1 MATVKFEDVVD
12 IEIYSG
18 IEPENNPEQTIWF
31 ESGVAVRT
39 PELDAKAKSDSDTTN
54 MPFWRDLDPN
64 DEPDYLSNADDRNTP
79 RKVIQGEMTGKRAH
93 LGKSWAAR
101 DLTSEFTMGVDPM
114 TRIRERTGKYWMWQW
129 QRRAIA
135 TMEGVYNSN
144 VAGNIDA
151 GFGTPGDMILDI
163 SVDDGAL
170 INPTTQFSY
179 EAFVDAKFTM
189 GERVTELSTMLVH
202 PAIHARLLKNNDI
215 EFVKDSLNNET
226 IEMYAGF
233 RVITSD
239 NAPVVPVAT
248 GTGFRYLTVIF
259 GPAAIGYGMGMHDT
273 PFELYRDP
281 SIGNGS
287 GETLL
292 FERNTW
298 LLHVFGFSN
307 TNSVNNGGQ
316 KNGTGAATSY
326 ISQNL
331 ADLRNP
337 VNWQRNYFRQ
347 NVPLAF
353 LRTN

>member
-1 MATVKFEDVVD
+1 MPTVKLEDVVD
-12 IEIYSG
+12 IDIYSG

-31 ESGVAVRT
+31 ESGVAVRDAG
-39 PELDAKAKSDSDTTN
+39 LDAKAKADSDVTN

-64 DEPDYLSNADDRNTP
+64 DEPDYLSNADDRSVP
-79 RKVIQGEMTGKRAH
+79 CKIVQGQMKGKRAH

-101 DLTSEFTMGVDPM
+101 DLTTEFTMGVDPM
-114 TRIRERTGKYWMWQW
+114 TRIRSRTSKYWQWQW

-135 TMEGVYNSN
+135 CVEGVYNAN

-151 GFGTPGDMILDI
+151 GFGSAGDMILDV
-163 SVDDGAL
+163 SVDDGTQITPA
-170 INPTTQFSY
+170 TQFTY

-189 GERVTELSTMLVH
+189 GERVGEVTSILMH
-202 PAIHARLLKNNDI
+202 PVIQSRLLKNNDI
-215 EFVKDSLNNET
+215 EFIPDSENKKM
-226 IEMYAGF
+226 IQVYAGH
-233 RVITSD
+233 RVIVSD
-239 NAPVVPVAT
+239 NAPVVPCST
-248 GTGFRYLTVIF
+248 GGGFRYLTVIF
-259 GPAAIGYGMGMHDT
+259 GPAALGYGMGMHDT

-298 LLHVFGFSN
+298 LIHVFGFSN
-307 TNSVNNGGQ
+307 TDAVTTGGQ
-316 KNGTGAATSY
+316 RNGSGAPTEY
-326 ISQNL
+326 ISQSL

-337 VNWQRNYFRQ
+337 ANWQRNYFRQ